1 MSLAYWNSAFVS
13 SWVNLTTWGECAFSA
28 SAGHHSFD
36 GVTMKVPY
44 GGDVY
49 YINQPFAPYLHLVVV
64 KTEFESLNQLK
75 VTLREERC
83 W

>member
-49 YINQPFAPYLHLVVV
+49 YINHLHLVVV
-64 KTEFESLNQLK
+64 KTELESLNQLK

-83 W
+83 

>member
-1 MSLAYWNSAFVS
+1 
-13 SWVNLTTWGECAFSA
+13 
-28 SAGHHSFD
+28 
-36 GVTMKVPY
+36 MKVPY

>member
-13 SWVNLTTWGECAFSA
+13 SWVNLTKWGECAFSA

-36 GVTMKVPY
+36 GVTIKVPY

-49 YINQPFAPYLHLVVV
+49 YINHLHLVVV

-83 W
+83 